1 MVRVTGAELLR
12 LLRAE
17 ADRVS
22 DIAAQLREVVKRVAD
37 PTAAEA
43 EVEALRAAA
52 EQHALW
58 DWARRA
64 AGVGRLAGLAGSH
77 PCSGRRAGSPSRDRP
92 GPLRCGQDAGRLP
105 R

>member
-22 DIAAQLREVVKRVAD
+22 DIAAQLREVVKRFAD

-43 EVEALRAAA
+43 EVEAVRAAA

-58 DWARRA
+58 D
-64 AGVGRLAGLAGSH
+64 
-77 PCSGRRAGSPSRDRP
+77 
-92 GPLRCGQDAGRLP
+92 
-105 R
+105 